1 MGFGPR
7 QGAMRWCC
15 SKDTRVQG
23 WVAAC
28 AAAAPRDWSG
38 SREGMGKLLEE
49 MSRRSGSPG
58 QSWGGDAAVSLVKAC
73 GRSQEADGRR
83 GELRT
88 WASPTIRACLA
99 GWRWARRRACSE
111 NVSGGEGA
119 AAGVLGER
127 LRRRGLAV
135 GAAASVLGGG
145 RAQLRQRGVQGGC
158 AWVKGGNNGVVR
170 RNHGRGGENRQR
182 R

>member
-1 MGFGPR
+1 
-7 QGAMRWCC
+7 
-15 SKDTRVQG
+15 
-23 WVAAC
+23 
-28 AAAAPRDWSG
+28 
-38 SREGMGKLLEE
+38 MGKLLEE

-99 GWRWARRRACSE
+99 GWRFSRRRACSE

-135 GAAASVLGGG
+135 GAAAGVLSSGNEESK
-145 RAQLRQRGVQGGC
+145 VGGC
-158 AWVKGGNNGVVR
+158 GSKAETTGW
-170 RNHGRGGENRQR
+170 
-182 R
+182 